1 MFRCDTVKV
10 DSSATQGSPASQMI
24 TAKVMDV
31 IVRPLDCDGQAADAV
46 SANTQV
52 KMEDAP
58 KLLRSPKSE
67 CPEVWIRH
75 PRHKVAQ
82 IMVKHR
88 RPAGL
93 LWERHF

>member
-1 MFRCDTVKV
+1 MLQCDTVKL
-10 DSSATQGSPASQMI
+10 DSGATAVFTEQGSPASQMT

-31 IVRPLDCDGQAADAV
+31 IVRLLDCDGQAADAV

-52 KMEDAP
+52 KMENAP

-67 CPEVWIRH
+67 CPEVWIRL

-88 RPAGL
+88 RPCGSS
-93 LWERHF
+93 